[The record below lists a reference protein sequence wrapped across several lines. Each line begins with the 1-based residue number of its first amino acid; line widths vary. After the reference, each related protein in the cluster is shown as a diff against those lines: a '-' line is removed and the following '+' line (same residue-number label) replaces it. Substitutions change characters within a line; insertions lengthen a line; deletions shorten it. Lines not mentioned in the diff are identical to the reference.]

1 MFGTLFLKECKQI
14 AKSITYYIFV
24 ACMVI
29 FIVSQMGEF
38 AGVNAPIK
46 GLDNYGYTYSEDEN
60 QVMEMSLKGLINEYF
75 TNSYTAYP
83 YGFYKKVILSEKKQR
98 QIGGIL
104 EEVTG
109 ITIEEL
115 HEQMNVFWSFLAK
128 NASNDGNVV
137 INNDIEFPIKPEKNL
152 SYEQFLTYMDQ
163 VDDLIG
169 GGSNYSRN
177 SVKRVNRVPKTYEQ
191 AVKEYEE
198 IVHEDQV
205 TRAFARIFSDYMGIV
220 LGILPVFLAVTRGL
234 RDRRAQAAEVIFSKK
249 ATSTT
254 IILSR
259 YLSTIV
265 MILLPLLILSISPTL
280 QGLYSAK
287 AAGVSGDAFAFLKVS
302 LWWLLPTILASVSVG
317 FFFTEL
323 TNSALWILV
332 QGIWW
337 FISLFL
343 CMDNLVGNVGWNLI
357 PRFNTVGEY
366 AIYKDILPELIRNR
380 LFYTAISIL
389 LVIATIV
396 VYGYKR
402 KGVMHLNGKKSSN
415 RKSKLKI

>member
-1 MFGTLFLKECKQI
+1 MFGALFLKECKQVS
-14 AKSITYYIFV
+14 KSITYYIFV
-24 ACMVI
+24 ACMVV

-38 AGVNAPIK
+38 AGVNEPKK
-46 GLDNYGYTYSEDEN
+46 GLDNYGYTYSDDED
-60 QVMEMSLKGLINEYF
+60 QIMEMAIRGLVNDYIN
-75 TNSYTAYP
+75 NSYTAYP
-83 YGFYKKVILSEKKQR
+83 FGFYKNVRLSEKKQE
-98 QIGGIL
+98 QIGIIL
-104 EEVTG
+104 EAITG
-109 ITIEEL
+109 ITINEL
-115 HEQMNVFWSFLAK
+115 NERMNDYLDSF
-128 NASNDGNVV
+128 STEISSDGSTVLYNE
-137 INNDIEFPIKPEKNL
+137 DEFPIKLANDL
-152 SYEQFLTYMDQ
+152 SYDEFLTYMDE
-163 VDDLIG
+163 VDGFIG

-177 SVKRVNRVPKTYEQ
+177 RIKAVNRVPKTYEQ

-198 IVHEDQV
+198 IIHKDQV

-249 ATSTT
+249 ASSTT

-302 LWWLLPTILASVSVG
+302 LWWLLPTVLASVSVG

-323 TNSALWILV
+323 TNSAFGILV

-357 PRFNTVGEY
+357 PRFNTIGEY

-402 KGVMHLNGKKSSN
+402 KGVLHLNGKKSSN

>member
-14 AKSITYYIFV
+14 SKSITYYIFV
-24 ACMVI
+24 ACMAI
-29 FIVSQMGEF
+29 FIISQMGEF
-38 AGVNAPIK
+38 AGVHAPKK

-60 QVMEMSLKGLINEYF
+60 EIMQMSIEGLVNEYVR
-75 TNSYTAYP
+75 NSYIAYP
-83 YGFYKKVILSEKKQR
+83 FGFYKKVILSEKKQE
-98 QIGGIL
+98 QIGAIL
-104 EEVTG
+104 EAITG
-109 ITIEEL
+109 ITILEL
-115 HEQMNVFWSFLAK
+115 NEQIIDYWNFLSK
-128 NASNDGNVV
+128 NASSDGNSE
-137 INNDIEFPIKPEKNL
+137 INNDVEFPIKPAKDL
-152 SYEQFLTYMDQ
+152 SYEQFLTYMDE

-169 GGSNYSRN
+169 NGSNYSRSN
-177 SVKRVNRVPKTYEQ
+177 IKSVNRVPKTYEQ
-191 AVKEYEE
+191 AVREYEE
-198 IVHEDQV
+198 IIYKDQV

-234 RDRRAQAAEVIFSKK
+234 RDRRAQAADVIFSKK

-302 LWWLLPTILASVSVG
+302 LWWLLPTILVSVSVG

-323 TNSALWILV
+323 TNSAFGILV

-337 FISLFL
+337 FISIFL
-343 CMDNLVGNVGWNLI
+343 SMDNLVGNVGWNLI
-357 PRFNTVGEY
+357 PRFNMVGEY
-366 AIYKDILPELIRNR
+366 TIYKDILPELIRNR

-402 KGVMHLNGKKSSN
+402 KGVLHLNGKKSSN
-415 RKSKLKI
+415 RKSKPKI